1 MAYIWFGILK
11 FCQMKKFH
19 FDDIFYSD
27 AEIGYLLF
35 IAFVIITIVG
45 IGIYLIQENNR
56 PLE

>member
-1 MAYIWFGILK
+1 MKRYHFG
-11 FCQMKKFH
+11 
-19 FDDIFYSD
+19 DIFYSE

-35 IAFVIITIVG
+35 IAIIMILIVG